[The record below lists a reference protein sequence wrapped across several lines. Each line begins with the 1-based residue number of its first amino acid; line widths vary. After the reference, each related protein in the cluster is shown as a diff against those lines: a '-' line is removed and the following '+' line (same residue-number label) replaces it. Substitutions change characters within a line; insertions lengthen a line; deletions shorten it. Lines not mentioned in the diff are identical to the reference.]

1 MRLVGKLQHL
11 LIAPAVAVCDH
22 AIKGIRVVL
31 RLAHA
36 AHLLSAITVGTIDLA
51 RYHAALFLD
60 TSAQ

>member
-11 LIAPAVAVCDH
+11 LVAPAVAVRDH
-22 AIKGIRVVL
+22 AIKGARVV

-36 AHLLSAITVGTIDLA
+36 VHLLSAVAVGTVDLA

-60 TSAQ
+60 ASAQ